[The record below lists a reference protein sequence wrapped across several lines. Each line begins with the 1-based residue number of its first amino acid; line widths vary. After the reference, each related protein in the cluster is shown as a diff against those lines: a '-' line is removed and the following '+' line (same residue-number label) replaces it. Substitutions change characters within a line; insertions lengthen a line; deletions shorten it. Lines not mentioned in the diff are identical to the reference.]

1 VSHRYHRD
9 RTRLDGL
16 IDSQPLVDMAS
27 MAMRRWRSGSNNAA
41 ADRTAALLRI
51 TDSIEDYLYTNEH
64 LPDGSR
70 RSVYSGANRERL
82 LGGEVPDGLDVATEW
97 ERRIVPEDW
106 PAHLAH
112 RDRLRGGEPSEVV
125 YRLLGYDGVTRWI
138 CARTRPS
145 RVGGRLFVDGIV
157 SDITKRVEAEEA
169 LVASREELR
178 QQMELNEYQALHDA
192 LTGLAN
198 RRKLL
203 IDLDGVTTPGR
214 SGHTLVLCDLD
225 GFKLYN
231 DSFGHPAGDALLVR
245 LSRRLERLVDGAGTA
260 YRLGGD
266 EFCLILPGALDD
278 RLRQALATTL
288 TEKGEGFEVTAAWG
302 EARIPSEAR
311 TPDAALSLTDRRLYE
326 SKQGGRRS
334 TSRQI
339 ADVLTSA
346 LTERDETLG
355 MHLQDVAELASLV
368 GIKLRLPPDELND
381 LRQAAQL
388 HDLGKMAIPD
398 QILQKAGPLER
409 DEWQFM
415 CQHPAI
421 GERIIATAPCLR
433 ATATIVRSSH
443 ERFDGGGYPD
453 GLEGR
458 AIPLP
463 SRIIAVCD
471 AFVAM
476 IGDRPYRKGISPA
489 HALEELHRNAGTQF
503 DPEVVTAFAH
513 VYRERELPQLLAS

>member
-1 VSHRYHRD
+1 MA
-9 RTRLDGL
+9 L
-16 IDSQPLVDMAS
+16 IDWPIGVDNGTVLGWHS
-27 MAMRRWRSGSNNAA
+27 RSRSDDGA

-51 TDSIEDYLYTNEH
+51 TGSIDDYLYTNEH

-70 RSVYSGANRERL
+70 RSVYSGTNRERL
-82 LGGEVPDGLDVATEW
+82 MGGPTPPGADVATEW
-97 ERRIVPEDW
+97 ERLIVPEDW
-106 PAHLAH
+106 PLHLAH
-112 RDRLRGGEPSEVV
+112 RERLRNGDPSEVT

-145 RVGGRLFVDGIV
+145 NVDGRLFVDGIV
-157 SDITKRVEAEEA
+157 SDITARVEAEQA
-169 LVASREELR
+169 LLATQEELR
-178 QQMELNEYQALHDA
+178 QQMQLNAHQASHDA

-203 IDLDGVTTPGR
+203 VDLDAMIDQPG
-214 SGHTLVLCDLD
+214 GDGTLVLCDLD

-245 LSRRLERLVDGAGTA
+245 LASRLEQLVSATGGGA

-266 EFCLILPGALDD
+266 EFCLLLQGRLDGPMTRAMGA
-278 RLRQALATTL
+278 ALSET
-288 TEKGEGFEVTAAWG
+288 GEGFVVTASWG
-302 EARIPSEAR
+302 EAAVPAEAQ
-311 TPDAALSLTDRRLYE
+311 TPAAALSLADKRLYE
-326 SKQGGRRS
+326 RKQGGRRS

-346 LTERDETLG
+346 LTARDPTLG

-368 GIKLRLPPDELND
+368 GLRLEMATTELNE

-398 QILQKAGPLER
+398 GILQKAGPLES
-409 DEWQFM
+409 DEWHFM
-415 CQHPAI
+415 RQHPAI
-421 GERIIATAPCLR
+421 GERIIAVAPCLR
-433 ATATIVRSSH
+433 GTAAIVRASH
-443 ERFDGGGYPD
+443 ERFDGRGYPD
-453 GLEGR
+453 GIAGA

-463 SRIIAVCD
+463 ARVIAVCD

-476 IGDRPYRKGISPA
+476 IGDRPYRDGMSEA
-489 HALEELHRNAGTQF
+489 EALAELQRNAGTQF
-503 DPEVVTAFAH
+503 DPEVVYAFAH
-513 VYRERELPQLLAS
+513 VFRERALPELLAS